1 MDAELR
7 FHVEEYA
14 ADLVRSG
21 VPREEALRRARI
33 EFGGIESAKE
43 ECREARGISFVDS
56 LVQDLRFG
64 TRMLRKNPGFTAV
77 AVLTLA
83 LGIGANTAVFTVV
96 NGALLRSMPFPEA
109 DRLFLVSL
117 NTGFQ
122 QFEWQPEV
130 SDRDYLAFRRQE
142 QSFEQ
147 VASFSQGSTANL
159 TGAGDPVHI
168 QVAYVTTEFFQ
179 TLRTNPAIGRGFAAG
194 EDEPGLDN
202 VVVLSNELW
211 KERFGAGPEI
221 LGKTIRLDGISR
233 TVIGIMPPG
242 CEFPG
247 VKVWMPL
254 AIRVD
259 EHNSF
264 MRPVVGRVRS
274 SVTPQQALAELKTV
288 AKHLGPERDRMPLIL
303 PLRDLLVANIR
314 PSLLVFAGAVAF
326 VLLIACANVANLFL
340 ARATGRFQE
349 MAVRSALGAGR
360 WRLMRQ
366 LLAES
371 TLISLA
377 GGAAGILLAFWSVRA
392 LMALAPAGKVP
403 RMEPSISTNPGG
415 SKVTSAVGTP
425 RVDARDRRALAVE
438 HRQPANVEHRLLLR
452 RRDALALRDFDRRHR
467 GDRILLQL
475 AHLES
480 FLRLRA
486 VNPGFS
492 PHSVMTMTVDLPDS
506 EYRTANQMQA
516 FHTRM
521 LGELSRLPGVLA
533 AGAVNWIPLG
543 ETLAEGTFQVEGSK
557 RPPGFMVDKPC
568 VSPGYFKAMGMPV
581 LRGRDFT
588 ESDSATTP
596 RVVIVSQTVAR
607 TLWPG
612 QDPIGKRISM
622 EDEPKPEDWLTVVGV
637 VDDVKQQGLAKG
649 SEPAIY
655 QPYLQVSQPFFLNHM
670 TFMVRTALGPESV
683 ASGMRAVLRN
693 VDKNEPISIRSMDSL
708 IATTTAEPQFQARLL
723 ATFAVVALALTIVG
737 IYGVLA
743 YSVAQRTREIGVRMA
758 LGAQSRDVMQMLL
771 RKALVLMS
779 MGIILGGAGAF
790 ALTRVLTKFLF
801 EVKPTDVPT
810 FAAVALTLV
819 LSALAACY
827 VPARR
832 AMKVDPMV
840 ALRYE

>member
-14 ADLVRSG
+14 EDLVRSG

-96 NGALLRSMPFPEA
+96 NGVLLRSMPFPEA

-194 EDEPGLDN
+194 EDEPGRDN

-242 CEFPG
+242 FEFPG

-377 GGAAGILLAFWSVRA
+377 GGAAGILLAFWGVRA

-403 RMEPSISTNPGG
+403 RMEMIRIDGWVLAFTFGLSVITGVVFGLAPAFRATRHG
-415 SKVTSAVGTP
+415 
-425 RVDARDRRALAVE
+425 ARECGLSV
-438 HRQPANVEHRLLLR
+438 PATAH
-452 RRDALALRDFDRRHR
+452 RRH
-467 GDRILLQL
+467 
-475 AHLES
+475 
-480 FLRLRA
+480 
-486 VNPGFS
+486 P
-492 PHSVMTMTVDLPDS
+492 
-506 EYRTANQMQA
+506 
-516 FHTRM
+516 TR
-521 LGELSRLPGVLA
+521 
-533 AGAVNWIPLG
+533 
-543 ETLAEGTFQVEGSK
+543 
-557 RPPGFMVDKPC
+557 
-568 VSPGYFKAMGMPV
+568 
-581 LRGRDFT
+581 
-588 ESDSATTP
+588 
-596 RVVIVSQTVAR
+596 
-607 TLWPG
+607 
-612 QDPIGKRISM
+612 
-622 EDEPKPEDWLTVVGV
+622 
-637 VDDVKQQGLAKG
+637 
-649 SEPAIY
+649 
-655 QPYLQVSQPFFLNHM
+655 
-670 TFMVRTALGPESV
+670 
-683 ASGMRAVLRN
+683 
-693 VDKNEPISIRSMDSL
+693 
-708 IATTTAEPQFQARLL
+708 
-723 ATFAVVALALTIVG
+723 
-737 IYGVLA
+737 
-743 YSVAQRTREIGVRMA
+743 
-758 LGAQSRDVMQMLL
+758 
-771 RKALVLMS
+771 
-779 MGIILGGAGAF
+779 
-790 ALTRVLTKFLF
+790 
-801 EVKPTDVPT
+801 
-810 FAAVALTLV
+810 
-819 LSALAACY
+819 
-827 VPARR
+827 
-832 AMKVDPMV
+832 
-840 ALRYE
+840 